1 MSGAELDAAT
11 ALARLSQSI
20 DPISELEQC
29 PTGAALRRVL
39 GADVMATL
47 DLPPF
52 DNAAMDGYAVRS
64 IDCTGA
70 STLRVAG
77 RALAGHPFTGQVHP
91 GEAVRIM
98 TGAALPA
105 GADAVVAQENVQ
117 VRGDQVEI
125 LSGVPPA
132 THVRP
137 RGQHLQDG
145 ALVLARGRRLRDYD
159 LGLAAAAGSAELTV
173 VRRLRVGVL
182 STGDEL
188 HDAPHGRGPGGQ
200 YDGNRPML
208 LAALESAGYQAID
221 LGIVADQA
229 DALSEALDGAARK
242 HLDAVVS
249 SGGVAQGDAD
259 IVRRFPGLE
268 FVPLAIRP
276 GRGVAF
282 GRLTAGGRS
291 LWMFGLPGNSIAA
304 YVMYQIVIAPVLSLL
319 SGTALQAPLSL
330 QLPLAIDVHTRAG
343 RVDWRRGRFVHRYG
357 GLAVEPMAQQASF
370 MLRTLSEADVLIS
383 VGPQAEAQAGDPVD
397 VIPLAAL
404 A

>member
-1 MSGAELDAAT
+1 MSEPELDAA
-11 ALARLSQSI
+11 AARARLSQSI
-20 DPISELEQC
+20 VPISELEQC
-29 PTGAALRRVL
+29 PTGSALRRVL
-39 GADVMATL
+39 GADVLATL

-64 IDCTGA
+64 IDCTGP
-70 STLRVAG
+70 SSLRVAG
-77 RALAGHPFTGQVHP
+77 RALAGHPSAVQVKS

-98 TGAALPA
+98 TGAALPV
-105 GADAVVAQENVQ
+105 GADAVVAQEDVQ
-117 VRGDQVEI
+117 VRGDRVDI
-125 LSGVPPA
+125 LCGVPAA

-137 RGQHLQDG
+137 RGQHLHSG

-159 LGLAAAAGSAELTV
+159 LGLAAAAGSAELTLM
-173 VRRLRVGVL
+173 RKLRVGVL

-188 HDAPHGRGPGGQ
+188 HDAPSGRGPGGQ

-208 LAALESAGYQAID
+208 LAALESAGYRAID
-221 LGIVADQA
+221 LGIVADHA
-229 DALSEALDGAARK
+229 DALAEALSGAAQK
-242 HLDAVVS
+242 QVDIVVS

-282 GRLTAGGRS
+282 GRLTVGGRS
-291 LWMFGLPGNSIAA
+291 LFLFGLPGNSVAA
-304 YVMYQIVIAPVLSLL
+304 YVMYQIIVAPMLALL
-319 SGTALQAPLSL
+319 AGTELEPPLAL
-330 QLPLAIDVHTRAG
+330 QLPLAVDASTRPG
-343 RVDWRRGRFVHRYG
+343 RIDWRRGRFVHRYG

-370 MLRTLSEADVLIS
+370 MLRTLSEADVLIAI
-383 VGPQAEAQAGDPVD
+383 GPQAEAQAGDPVE